1 MTDITANVIV
11 SMPSQLFTMA
21 RSFKAVANGKIYI
34 GKIDTDPVNP
44 ENQIQVYIEN
54 EDGSHAPVSQPII
67 INAAGYPVYNG
78 QIAKFVTVQGHS
90 MAVYDAYGAQQFYFP
105 NVLKYDPDQF
115 SIDIVNQLAQT
126 GKYLDDESK
135 GDALIGVKQ
144 PFFDAIRRT
153 QHDKNS
159 DLLSIQDLG
168 AISGLANQEVDD
180 RVMAVLN
187 ANAGL
192 LIPAGFVYLT
202 SKPLH
207 TAAGKYFSI
216 VCPNGRATI
225 KASGNYTL
233 FTQDG
238 QFKFERCLFE
248 NITFSGN
255 GVTDPGSVFMEA
267 PEADTWVCN
276 FATYNCIWEGFH
288 TVWKASW
295 IAVYHYYPKFK
306 SVNDSGYIVNSDLG
320 PGAFSAF
327 NLNVLDN
334 PIFESCRARN
344 YFNITGGFNF
354 TINNPWI
361 EKGEVFG
368 DGFFKFKQFFNIKII
383 DGWFENFKG
392 KCLIRLQTDGT
403 ENTQS
408 DHIIIDGMHI
418 NNSRSDSGFLGL
430 VIMET
435 PQYTENYTDPKCVF
449 KNLVEHNGSIA
460 GWYLLKAGDVTN
472 RAESLTEIK
481 NLRLKYGQPAC
492 SDGMTIA
499 RTQGGDNPD
508 IINSIRSFSTQTLQ
522 FLPRTYQTTN
532 YRTKNGLWQQ
542 QQVVDNEENIAYW
555 KIGYSTVLA
564 WGVDYVRP
572 GRKNA
577 QTCGT
582 SEYAWSGGYS
592 QTAFQITS
600 DRNAKMDEEAIPDA
614 VLDAWG
620 DVQYVSYKLKA
631 SVAEKGS
638 KARRHVGV
646 IAQDIKA
653 AFEAHG
659 VDPFEYGILCYD
671 DVPAT
676 EAVYDTLEDGT
687 QVLLQEAQEA
697 HSGYT
702 VRYEEILCLEAAYMR
717 REMLRL
723 RSLMIGGCNS

>member
-44 ENQIQVYIEN
+44 ENQIQVYVEN
-54 EDGSHAPVSQPII
+54 EDGSHVPVSQPII

-90 MAVYDAYGAQQFYFP
+90 MAVYDAYGTQQFYFP

-168 AISGLANQEVDD
+168 AISGLANPEVDD
-180 RVMAVLN
+180 KVISVLN

-192 LIPAGFVYLT
+192 LIPAGFVYVT

-207 TAAGKYFSI
+207 TEAWKSFDI
-216 VCPNGRATI
+216 ICPNGKATI
-225 KASGNYTL
+225 KSSGGYTM

-238 QFKFERCLFE
+238 PFQFQYCTFK
-248 NITFSGN
+248 NIIF
-255 GVTDPGSVFMEA
+255 DGSDISNSANVFMEA
-267 PEADTWVCN
+267 AAGDWV
-276 FATYNCIWEGFH
+276 ATFTTHNCVWQGFH
-288 TVWKASW
+288 TIWKASW
-295 IAVYHYYPKFK
+295 IAVYHYNPIFK
-306 SVNDSGYIVNSDLG
+306 SVNDSGYIVDTPVDDNNF
-320 PGAFSAF
+320 AAF
-327 NLNVLDN
+327 NLNFMES
-334 PIFESCRARN
+334 PIFLDARARM
-344 YFNITGGFNF
+344 FFRIIGGFNF
-354 TINNPWI
+354 TINNPWF
-361 EKGEVFG
+361 EKNEVFG
-368 DGFFKFKQFFNIKII
+368 GAFFYLRQFLNFKIN
-383 DGWFENFKG
+383 DGWFEYFKG
-392 KCLIRLQTDGT
+392 KNLIYLKTDGT

-408 DHIIIDGMHI
+408 DHIVIDGLHI
-418 NNSRSDSGFLGL
+418 NNSHADSGFNGL
-430 VIMET
+430 VLMDP
-435 PQYTENYTDPKCVF
+435 PQYTDNYTDPKCVF
-449 KNLVEHNGSIA
+449 KNLVEHNNSVA
-460 GWYLLKAGDVTN
+460 GWYLLKSGDVTN

-499 RTQGGDNPD
+499 RTQGGANPD
-508 IINSIRSFSTQTLQ
+508 IINSIRSLSTQGLQ
-522 FLPRTYQTTN
+522 FLPRSYQTTN
-532 YRTKNGLWQQ
+532 YRTKDGLYQQ
-542 QQVVDNEENIAYW
+542 QQVVDSVSKIAYW
-555 KIGYSTVLA
+555 KIGDSSVLV

-572 GRKNA
+572 GRQNA

-582 SEYAWSGGYS
+582 SAYAWSGGYT
-592 QTAFQITS
+592 QTAFQVTS
-600 DRNAKMDEEAIPDA
+600 DRNSKTEESQIPDA

-638 KARRHVGV
+638 KARRHIGV
-646 IAQDIKA
+646 IAQDIKT
-653 AFEAHG
+653 AFESHG

-671 DVPAT
+671 NTPAT
-676 EAVYDTLEDGT
+676 EAVYDILEDGT
-687 QVLLQEAQEA
+687 QVMLQEARDA